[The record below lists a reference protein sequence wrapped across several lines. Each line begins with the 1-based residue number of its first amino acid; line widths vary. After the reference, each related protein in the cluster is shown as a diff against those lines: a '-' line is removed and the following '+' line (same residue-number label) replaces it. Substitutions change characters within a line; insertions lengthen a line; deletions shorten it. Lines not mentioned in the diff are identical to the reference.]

1 MPYDPTLPANNA
13 PVVSAELR
21 NQFAGLND
29 LIAARA
35 PRVDSV
41 TPLSLILT
49 DPVDINDLQAIAN
62 KLDELIAALQQ
73 P

>member
-41 TPLSLILT
+41 SPLSLTLT

>member
-41 TPLSLILT
+41 TPLSLTLT